1 MRKIFS
7 VYRKYLLV
15 LPLIM
20 ALLVLAACSST
31 ATTAPAST
39 TPPTTPPATSNG
51 QSITINLI
59 AQGMAF
65 DQSSITVPAGASVT
79 MVFNNKDSGIP
90 HNFALYTDSTAST
103 SIFVGQTI
111 TGPKTITYTFTA
123 PTTPGSYFFRCDV
136 HPTSMK
142 GTFVVQ

>member
-7 VYRKYLLV
+7 VDRKYFLV

-51 QSITINLI
+51 QGITINLI

-65 DQSSITVPAGASVT
+65 DQSSITVPAGASVS
-79 MVFNNKDSGIP
+79 MVFNNKDGIP

-123 PTTPGSYFFRCDV
+123 PSTPGSYFFRCDV